1 MRSKLLTLIPAGV
14 LIAAGLGVAA
24 ATGQAQSQAQ
34 DPSQAQEPA
43 QCNQREALVQQLDAQ
58 FGERSAA
65 VGQVDTQSVVEIF
78 VSKQGTWT
86 ILVSGTDGG
95 SCVLAAG
102 EGWDSTEAIT
112 AALHGA

>member
-34 DPSQAQEPA
+34 DPNQAPA

-95 SCVLAAG
+95 ACVLAAG